1 MSHEEGRTT
10 DADGVDPRM
19 ARHPGMRWP
28 LRSKVRLLEDVLREI
43 VSRYQVT
50 TYAKSLNGGA
60 VTSWRA
66 DQA

>member
-1 MSHEEGRTT
+1 MS
-10 DADGVDPRM
+10 
-19 ARHPGMRWP
+19 RHPGMRWP
-28 LRSKVRLLEDVLREI
+28 LRPKLRLLEDVLREI